1 VTPPPA
7 LHRAVLL
14 AGGRGTRLHPLTV
27 TVSKQ
32 LLAVYDK
39 PMVYYPL
46 TTLLLAGA
54 REILVIADPAHEQ
67 GYRDLLADGAQW
79 GIRITY
85 AAQAEPKGIAEALL
99 IADEFIADSPAILM
113 LGDNVLYGRYDFL
126 RAALSEAGD
135 HATIFAYHVDDPT
148 GYGVVEI
155 SDDGRVVA
163 IEEKPQRPRSHWAVP
178 GLYVYPPGVVAEARQ
193 LVPSDRGE
201 LEITDLHRRYL
212 EQGRLRARRM
222 GRGTA
227 WFDTGTVQD
236 LLEASNFIE
245 AIQRRQGLL
254 VGCPEEVALRLGL
267 IDVSDLQ
274 CLVDELPAGSYRDYL
289 GRIIEDEEWSW
300 GRAEPPPQ

>member
-1 VTPPPA
+1 MPQPVR
-7 LHRAVLL
+7 HRAVLL

-79 GIRITY
+79 GIRIRY

-113 LGDNVLYGRYDFL
+113 LGDNVLYGRFDFL
-126 RAALSEAGD
+126 RAAVREAGD
-135 HATIFAYHVDDPT
+135 HATVFAYHVDDPT

-155 SDDGRVVA
+155 ADDGRVLS
-163 IEEKPQRPRSHWAVP
+163 IEEKPQQPRSHWAVP
-178 GLYVYPPGVVAEARQ
+178 GLYLYPPGAAAEARM
-193 LVPSDRGE
+193 LAPSPRGE

-236 LLEASNFIE
+236 LLEASSFIE

-254 VGCPEEVALRLGL
+254 VGSPEEVAFRLGL
-267 IDVSDLQ
+267 IDGSELQ
-274 CLVDELPAGSYRDYL
+274 VLVDALPACSYRDYL
-289 GRIIEDEEWSW
+289 QRVIDDQDWS
-300 GRAEPPPQ
+300 GSPPSPLPPR